1 MPWRAQET
9 SGDWIR
15 NKTTFS
21 TSFDRRGSQ
30 FVAMDIRRKNV
41 LLAIVIAV
49 IALMLYIGSIVKLIT
64 TSSGQ

>member
-1 MPWRAQET
+1 
-9 SGDWIR
+9 
-15 NKTTFS
+15 
-21 TSFDRRGSQ
+21 
-30 FVAMDIRRKNV
+30 MDIRRKNV